1 MMRNPLNKRFK
12 REIKNGFGR
21 YLVIFLLLFLSIGEV
36 SGFLVVDHSLITAY
50 ENSFEKYNVEDGN
63 FTSAAELSD
72 EQRKETENEGVV
84 LFENFYSDKE
94 MDNDTTLRIFKNRE
108 DINLASIHEG
118 TLPDAAGEIAL
129 DRLYAKNNE
138 IEIGE
143 EISHGSDKWKITGLV
158 ALSDYSALFKN
169 NTDMMFDTTGFGVSV
184 VSEEGWEKID
194 KNSINYRYSWKYNIS
209 PSDEKEEK
217 ELSDKLLE
225 NVSTK
230 VMLTDYTPRYLN
242 QSIMF
247 TGEDFG
253 QDRAMIQLLLYI
265 IIVIIAFI
273 FAVTVKNMIN
283 KESAVIGTLLSSG
296 FKKGELLRHYA
307 ALPILITIAGA
318 IAGNILGYTVMKD
331 INAAAYYGSYSLPT
345 YETLWNPGAFIQ
357 TTVIPVAIVMAINF
371 IIIRYS
377 LSYPPLNFLRGELS
391 RSSGKKVRK
400 LSYGSSIS
408 SRFRKRIFASNIGSY
423 AVIIIGI
430 FFSNILLMFGFMLPS
445 TLDSHKSMM
454 HENMI
459 CENTYIL
466 KAPAETVTEG
476 AEKFA
481 AHTLGTKGENGY
493 KPEDITVYGVE
504 ADSRYVHVDDA
515 DKIYISKAYADKYNL
530 EPGDVLELSE
540 KYENKEYEFKVE
552 GIYDYEGEIALFTG
566 LDNLNDIFGEEAGSF
581 SGYYSDNK
589 IEDIDEALIASV
601 IDEDEM
607 TKAARQLELSMGS
620 IMGVIR
626 VFSVVMFV
634 IIIYI
639 LSRLIIEKSSKSISL
654 TKILGYKNK
663 EIGGLYLATTSL
675 VVIAGIL
682 GTIVLSRFVVDFL
695 YTEMM
700 IKSMS
705 GWMPLV
711 VDASVYIKMA
721 AIGICSYAAV
731 ALLELIKIKKV
742 PMGMALKEAA
752 I

>member
-1 MMRNPLNKRFK
+1 MIGKQYQGKGCGKR
-12 REIKNGFGR
+12 
-21 YLVIFLLLFLSIGEV
+21 
-36 SGFLVVDHSLITAY
+36 A
-50 ENSFEKYNVEDGN
+50 
-63 FTSAAELSD
+63 
-72 EQRKETENEGVV
+72 V
-84 LFENFYSDKE
+84 LEF
-94 MDNDTTLRIFKNRE
+94 
-108 DINLASIHEG
+108 
-118 TLPDAAGEIAL
+118 
-129 DRLYAKNNE
+129 
-138 IEIGE
+138 
-143 EISHGSDKWKITGLV
+143 
-158 ALSDYSALFKN
+158 
-169 NTDMMFDTTGFGVSV
+169 
-184 VSEEGWEKID
+184 ID
-194 KNSINYRYSWKYNIS
+194 
-209 PSDEKEEK
+209 
-217 ELSDKLLE
+217 
-225 NVSTK
+225 
-230 VMLTDYTPRYLN
+230 
-242 QSIMF
+242 F
-247 TGEDFG
+247 
-253 QDRAMIQLLLYI
+253 
-265 IIVIIAFI
+265 
-273 FAVTVKNMIN
+273 
-283 KESAVIGTLLSSG
+283 
-296 FKKGELLRHYA
+296 
-307 ALPILITIAGA
+307 
-318 IAGNILGYTVMKD
+318 
-331 INAAAYYGSYSLPT
+331 
-345 YETLWNPGAFIQ
+345 
-357 TTVIPVAIVMAINF
+357 
-371 IIIRYS
+371 
-377 LSYPPLNFLRGELS
+377 
-391 RSSGKKVRK
+391 
-400 LSYGSSIS
+400 
-408 SRFRKRIFASNIGSY
+408 FRKNY
-423 AVIIIGI
+423 
-430 FFSNILLMFGFMLPS
+430 
-445 TLDSHKSMM
+445 
-454 HENMI
+454 
-459 CENTYIL
+459 
-466 KAPAETVTEG
+466 
-476 AEKFA
+476 
-481 AHTLGTKGENGY
+481 
-493 KPEDITVYGVE
+493 
-504 ADSRYVHVDDA
+504 DA